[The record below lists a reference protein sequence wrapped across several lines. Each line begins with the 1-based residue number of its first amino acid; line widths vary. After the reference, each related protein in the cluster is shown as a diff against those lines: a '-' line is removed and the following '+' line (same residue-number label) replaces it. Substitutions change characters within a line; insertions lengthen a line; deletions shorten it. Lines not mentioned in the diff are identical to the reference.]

1 MLVQL
6 LKKIVPLRI
15 KLMFRDII
23 LGTLGLSPED
33 ISNFGSNDL
42 IVQSLDQKLITG
54 DKYNY
59 DRISALEKKMK
70 DMDDYYFKVL
80 FHKIENDH
88 AVIMSQ
94 LNESEKIDSFD

>member
-1 MLVQL
+1 MLVRL
-6 LKKIVPLRI
+6 LKKIVPLKF

-23 LGTLGLSPED
+23 LGTLGLSVEE
-33 ISNFGSNDL
+33 ISNLGSNDL

-59 DRISALEKKMK
+59 DRINALEKKMK
-70 DMDDYYFKVL
+70 EIDEYYFKVL

-94 LNESEKIDSFD
+94 LNEPDDIS